1 MTAGLCP
8 EGSCDLVPPKGL
20 TKSGRTVHHLA
31 GRGLVD
37 HLWKQDILWRE
48 QQHLWGG
55 QLGKMGGDKG
65 GSVRASYKG
74 SP

>member
-1 MTAGLCP
+1 M
-8 EGSCDLVPPKGL
+8 
-20 TKSGRTVHHLA
+20 KSGRTVHHLA

-37 HLWKQDILWRE
+37 HLWKQDILWGE
-48 QQHLWGG
+48 QQRLWGG

-65 GSVRASYKG
+65 GSVRGSYKG